1 MAILLAAGRSS
12 RMGAFKPLLPFGD
25 TTVIRSCL
33 NHLRSAGLHEIVVV
47 LGHRATDVRE
57 HLQDLDL
64 TFAFNP
70 DPASEMSE
78 SIACGVRQLSLDARA
93 VVIGLADHPAV
104 PSEVITTLIGQW
116 RSEGKLIIPDFKGRG
131 GHPVLIDLTFRDELL
146 HLDEK
151 RGLKS
156 LFERHPAAVKRVSV
170 ESNYIARD
178 MDTWDDY
185 RVLHEDVFGV
195 PLRDPVQ

>member
-1 MAILLAAGRSS
+1 MQRPKTQDPRPQQKVVAILLAAGRSS

-64 TFAFNP
+64 TFALNP

-104 PSEVITTLIGQW
+104 PSEVITALIGQW

-131 GHPVLIDLTFRDELL
+131 GHSVRAILARNPT
-146 HLDEK
+146 K
-151 RGLKS
+151 
-156 LFERHPAAVKRVSV
+156 AVR
-170 ESNYIARD
+170 ESSNLSGRCCG
-178 MDTWDDY
+178 
-185 RVLHEDVFGV
+185 VF
-195 PLRDPVQ
+195 DWADN